1 MLVSVPT
8 RWWQFGNYQYVQA
21 WPVFGVGTLKRE
33 KDETKQGI
41 LNEELKELE
50 GSSTYVFVLG
60 HSVDPE
66 WFSPVPTFQVV
77 SNPNPDLDPTFKPGQ
92 LHDWRD
98 L

>member
-1 MLVSVPT
+1 
-8 RWWQFGNYQYVQA
+8 
-21 WPVFGVGTLKRE
+21 
-33 KDETKQGI
+33 
-41 LNEELKELE
+41 
-50 GSSTYVFVLG
+50 VLG